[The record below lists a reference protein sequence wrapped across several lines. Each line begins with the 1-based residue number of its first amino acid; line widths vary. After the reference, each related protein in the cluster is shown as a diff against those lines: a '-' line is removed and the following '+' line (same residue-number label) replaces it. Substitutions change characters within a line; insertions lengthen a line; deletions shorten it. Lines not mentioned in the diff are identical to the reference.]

1 MWNVFLAIPTKN
13 ILYTISSISIFASSH
28 RLICF
33 SFNFF
38 TIITD
43 VDLNHNNKNNCNNNQ
58 QLENGK
64 QEKTI
69 NSQHHSQISRRNS
82 TGSTSSNG
90 MNSNTA
96 AINLQSSAGHQRGYP
111 ANANTEWTSK
121 CPPTA
126 PARQPKRP
134 APQPCAV
141 QQQPQYQTAMQAH
154 NHIIP
159 PLPPHVGN
167 VSENFFL
174 VTYWF

>member
-1 MWNVFLAIPTKN
+1 M
-13 ILYTISSISIFASSH
+13 
-28 RLICF
+28 
-33 SFNFF
+33 
-38 TIITD
+38 
-43 VDLNHNNKNNCNNNQ
+43 
-58 QLENGK
+58 ENGK

-69 NSQHHSQISRRNS
+69 SSQHNLQISRRNS
-82 TGSTSSNG
+82 TGSTSVNG

-111 ANANTEWTSK
+111 AKTNTEWTSK

-134 APQPCAV
+134 APQPSAQ

-167 VSENFFL
+167 VSDIFL
-174 VTYWF
+174 ATSH